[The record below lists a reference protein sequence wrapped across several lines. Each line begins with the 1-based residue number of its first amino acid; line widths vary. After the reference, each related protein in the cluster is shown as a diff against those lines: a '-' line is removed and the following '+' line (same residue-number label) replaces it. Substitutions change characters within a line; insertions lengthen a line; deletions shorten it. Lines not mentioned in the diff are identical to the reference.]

1 MTSTLIKFWP
11 VMLPVKLVHLLIKF
25 LKYNF
30 NALIV
35 VDYILQDRYEE
46 REIERER
53 EREIGHDLELAN
65 CC

>member
-1 MTSTLIKFWP
+1 
-11 VMLPVKLVHLLIKF
+11 MLPVKLVHLLIKF